1 MEILLLVTIVII
13 AIAMINFRD
22 YLNHP
27 QKRPQ
32 INNEEKDSELSEYQN
47 PYKNQ
52 EQISS
57 LSREEK
63 IAKSEYGLI
72 VALLSK
78 LAQSDGKVCELE
90 LELMENTI
98 QDIADALCLQSAM
111 NQKDE
116 ILEILHKIFDFTNES
131 VESLTRSYATLTKG
145 QYKSRLKLVEYLL
158 ALAYADGEL
167 GSEEREIILDVA
179 AYLEI
184 DNEDFNSLY
193 DTFEEF
199 YAQKQVDSTLQE
211 AYATLGVSEEDSMEH
226 IKKTYKNLVRQFHP
240 DILYHKGLEQSI
252 MEDSTKKLQ
261 SIKHIKSSKNTK
273 RWRVQQSKE

>member
-72 VALLSK
+72 VALFSK

-184 DNEDFNSLY
+184 DNEDFNTLY

-261 SIKHIKSSKNTK
+261 SINQAYQIIKKHKKVESTA
-273 RWRVQQSKE
+273 E